1 MSNQDF
7 VVHSFFHV
15 LLKAVNMS
23 VCNPQG
29 YQLRQIVAEMLYPAD
44 WEPTRRMNSG
54 QGPRMSDLTSWAMQ
68 NTALW
73 FAFINIIQLTLNQI
87 QIRFDKLGKAE
98 YVFLQLMAC
107 VDQCYSVNIE
117 SKSSFCNEQREK
129 PRVSKDI
136 QL

>member
-1 MSNQDF
+1 MLIVTLGDRLHCETTDVQLRF
-7 VVHSFFHV
+7 CCSFFHV
-15 LLKAVNMS
+15 HLKAVNMS

-73 FAFINIIQLTLNQI
+73 FAFINII
-87 QIRFDKLGKAE
+87 
-98 YVFLQLMAC
+98 C
-107 VDQCYSVNIE
+107 
-117 SKSSFCNEQREK
+117 
-129 PRVSKDI
+129 
-136 QL
+136 